1 MQRLKSKIYF
11 LLTVVHLQSSK
22 ADWENKES
30 GVCPPRLSC
39 QGRSKWNQVCVL
51 SHGVWSFLYQKY
63 LSVGKTLVTDE
74 IISTWGIPA
83 KPCNDCATYLNGQI
97 LKYSC
102 KFWSIIQ
109 SFHSTYDL
117 QTFSLTSDYQNWL
130 QLLTLLAKDTPIN
143 STKSKI
149 YLFWRAQLSPNKII
163 TRHPTNVGEVPH
175 NLSLLKGDI
184 TYHQKGL

>member
-1 MQRLKSKIYF
+1 MRTGRTRSLGSVPHACPARAGVSETRCACF
-11 LLTVVHLQSSK
+11 PTGFEVSS
-22 ADWENKES
+22 
-30 GVCPPRLSC
+30 
-39 QGRSKWNQVCVL
+39 
-51 SHGVWSFLYQKY
+51 YQKY

-83 KPCNDCATYLNGQI
+83 KSCNDCATYLNGQI